1 MDWYI
6 DCIFGET
13 TSSRLALSIS
23 LLSTLHRAFITLTA
37 LHLGQGPRK
46 VVLAKNQVTEADLS
60 EYYEHWQRLQVV
72 HRAKQARYEPKA
84 AIATKENSGAP
95 SIAGFTA
102 T

>member
-1 MDWYI
+1 MDWHT
-6 DCIFGET
+6 DCIFWET

-72 HRAKQARYEPKA
+72 HQAKQARYEPKA
-84 AIATKENSGAP
+84 AIAGQGKLGST
-95 SIAGFTA
+95 
-102 T
+102 